1 MIITLWWKTGA
12 GKWTLAQKIA
22 SHLWYTVIG
31 IGDIKRELAKEMGLT
46 IFEFDQIWWNDPKKA
61 QEFDLKFEEYQKSLS
76 LEDNIILDGRMA
88 FWCQPHAF
96 KIFLDVGDIQW
107 AKRVFEAQRDT
118 DAKTSFEEVLDV
130 NTQRNERG
138 RQTYLKLYSIDIYD
152 LSQYDLVI
160 DTTYLHPDDV
170 FELVIREFTK
180 FLTN

>member
-12 GKWTLAQKIA
+12 GKWTLAQKLA

-31 IGDIKRELAKEMGLT
+31 IGDIKRELAKEMWLT

-96 KIFLDVGDIQW
+96 KIFLNVKDEEW
-107 AKRVFEAQRDT
+107 AKRVFEAQRDS
-118 DAKTSFEEVLDV
+118 DARHSFEEVLQV
-130 NTQRNERG
+130 NCQRNETW
-138 RQTYLKLYSIDIYD
+138 RQTYIKLYNVDIYD
-152 LSQYDLVI
+152 MSQYDLVI
-160 DTTYLHPDDV
+160 DTTTLTTHEI
-170 FELVIREFTK
+170 FETVIAEFTK
-180 FLTN
+180 FIIK